1 MRTLL
6 VGAILFCFCCTGL
19 SAEDIPR
26 THKFQLWGT
35 LGNEVD
41 KVNFFVG
48 FTNGLL
54 ASGVTVLECNGN
66 QPTRRPM
73 YECVLFSKKLDL
85 HQAIAM
91 IDKYYKENPE
101 KWGDLIG
108 IAIIDALT
116 VNGGPCAGTV
126 SKK

>member
-1 MRTLL
+1 MKKLL
-6 VGAILFCFCCTGL
+6 AVALIMAACVCL

-35 LGNEVD
+35 FDNETE
-41 KVNFFVG
+41 KVVFFTG

-54 ASGVTVLECNGN
+54 TSGVTVLECNGN
-66 QPTRRPM
+66 QPAKKPT
-73 YECVLFSKKLDL
+73 YECVLFNKDLDL

-101 KWGDLIG
+101 KWNEPIG
-108 IAIIDALT
+108 FAILDALT
-116 VNGGPCAGTV
+116 VKGGPCAET
-126 SKK
+126 SLKK